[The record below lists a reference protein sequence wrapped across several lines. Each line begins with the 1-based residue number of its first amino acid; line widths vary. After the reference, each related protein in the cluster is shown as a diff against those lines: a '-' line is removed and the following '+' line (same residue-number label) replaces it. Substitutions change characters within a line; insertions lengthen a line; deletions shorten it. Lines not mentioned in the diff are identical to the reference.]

1 MVNNIFKKPSL
12 PTHFHSVFGI
22 LLLLTEWIQVECL
35 YISLLDQI
43 VTHGQHRYL
52 QGNLEMWFRDHY
64 PVVTNP
70 TVKSYVITLSF
81 QEIILM
87 AENHYPKQ
95 VLTLLIA
102 SAAPL
107 CVTMCAWF
115 SPSQILTNWMC
126 TSYPVSSF
134 FYLDIPARKIR
145 KYWNKRN
152 QYNTVTINLLN
163 TVLLYYCIVKR
174 YLVIMELPRVLCMQA
189 F

>member
-1 MVNNIFKKPSL
+1 MFREIKHQPFFEQCLSLITDKINPKTPFRRRLHGVSPSEL
-12 PTHFHSVFGI
+12 WDKAQNPDQSFCPLVKTSRMRLLLIPGGKTNLLHDKRQAYRYYGI

-87 AENHYPKQ
+87 AENHYPK
-95 VLTLLIA
+95 LLH
-102 SAAPL
+102 L
-107 CVTMCAWF
+107 
-115 SPSQILTNWMC
+115 
-126 TSYPVSSF
+126 
-134 FYLDIPARKIR
+134 
-145 KYWNKRN
+145 
-152 QYNTVTINLLN
+152 
-163 TVLLYYCIVKR
+163 
-174 YLVIMELPRVLCMQA
+174 QA
-189 F
+189 KTQ

>member
-1 MVNNIFKKPSL
+1 MVNNIFKKPSH

-87 AENHYPKQ
+87 AENHYPKSINNLNAGWMRRLMLLDDQ
-95 VLTLLIA
+95 DLT
-102 SAAPL
+102 S
-107 CVTMCAWF
+107 CEEDNC
-115 SPSQILTNWMC
+115 QI
-126 TSYPVSSF
+126 SYQSF
-134 FYLDIPARKIR
+134 DFDF
-145 KYWNKRN
+145 
-152 QYNTVTINLLN
+152 
-163 TVLLYYCIVKR
+163 
-174 YLVIMELPRVLCMQA
+174 VLC

>member
-1 MVNNIFKKPSL
+1 MCLLLNNGEKTNLLHDKGKL
-12 PTHFHSVFGI
+12 TGI

-87 AENHYPKQ
+87 AENHYPK
-95 VLTLLIA
+95 
-102 SAAPL
+102 
-107 CVTMCAWF
+107 
-115 SPSQILTNWMC
+115 
-126 TSYPVSSF
+126 
-134 FYLDIPARKIR
+134 
-145 KYWNKRN
+145 
-152 QYNTVTINLLN
+152 
-163 TVLLYYCIVKR
+163 
-174 YLVIMELPRVLCMQA
+174 
-189 F
+189 